1 MKKVVYGVLLIAV
14 FGLTACGND
23 KKETTS
29 SSKVEQLE
37 SRVKELESSSSSETK
52 ENKQDK
58 EEILSDMTSDTNK
71 KIVGAFLDKNLT
83 LEPQN
88 GTKTYEYIPESYEAE
103 NNPTHSI
110 SQMGFDTG
118 NLEGVSGI
126 GIETYQSIEDLKN
139 GEKYLQ
145 EVSSGPLYMA
155 TNDKILSLM
164 YTYQPKDST
173 GKAKM
178 DEEFAK
184 YKEVFEKIE

>member
-23 KKETTS
+23 KKETSS

-37 SRVKELESSSSSETK
+37 SRVKELESSTVESAEAP
-52 ENKQDK
+52 KQDK
-58 EEILSDMTSDTNK
+58 EEILADMTSDTNK

-88 GTKTYEYIPESYEAE
+88 GTKKYEYIPESYEAE
-103 NNPTHSI
+103 NNPTHSV
-110 SQMGFDTG
+110 SQLSFITEKLKSVG
-118 NLEGVSGI
+118 GI
-126 GIETYQSIEDLKN
+126 GIETYKSIEDLKN
-139 GEKYLQ
+139 GEKYL
-145 EVSSGPLYMA
+145 EGESYGPLYMA

-164 YTYQPKDST
+164 YAYQPEDSEGQT
-173 GKAKM
+173 KM
-178 DEEFAK
+178 DKEFAK